1 MNLIEIETGIYIDP
15 KLIIEL
21 DVKIWAERGKTPTES
36 AIVKM
41 TRNKQNLST
50 RFHITGLKIKEIT
63 SNPSFCLPFKE
74 EKRTERSHITE
85 VHLIYK

>member
-63 SNPSFCLPFKE
+63 SNPNFILPFKE
-74 EKRTERSHITE
+74 EKRIENSHVTE

>member
-15 KLIIEL
+15 KSIVEL
-21 DVKIWAERGKTPTES
+21 DVRIWAERDKTPIES

-41 TRNKQNLST
+41 APNKRNIST
-50 RFHITGLKIKEIT
+50 KFYINHSKVKEIT
-63 SNPSFCLPFKE
+63 SNPNFTLFFKE
-74 EKRTERSHITE
+74 EKRIEKSHATD